1 MMKALLDTSF
11 LLETACV
18 RVAFGGRSLA
28 GGCGVDR
35 SEYIVRCFGDGQVE
49 TDPLS
54 CFNRTAILIHDP
66 FDIGFGR
73 SSSAVQC
80 HQIGS
85 NCKEQIKMA
94 QKISPRLTLL

>member
-1 MMKALLDTSF
+1 MREGCF
-11 LLETACV
+11 QRVQTADAHRLADAGSTV
-18 RVAFGGRSLA
+18 RN
-28 GGCGVDR
+28 
-35 SEYIVRCFGDGQVE
+35 IVRCSGDGQVE

-66 FDIGFGR
+66 FDIRFGR
-73 SSSAVQC
+73 SSSAIRC
-80 HQIGS
+80 HQIWS